1 MEQTIAAISTSTM
14 SSGGISIV
22 RLSGID
28 AVDIADKVFTAKNN
42 KKLRDVKSHTIHYGL
57 IKDGDEV
64 IDEVLVSVMRAPNTY
79 TREDVIEINCHGGIL
94 VTKKVLDT
102 VIKHGARP
110 AEPGEFTKR
119 AFLNGR
125 IDLSQA
131 EAVIDIINARNDYAL
146 KSSVGQLGGK
156 LSEKI
161 KKIRE
166 IILDNVA
173 FIESALDDPEHYDIN
188 DNVDK
193 MCKDVDNCVESV
205 DKLLKTADNGRIMRD
220 GIRTVILGKT
230 NAGKSSLLNALAREE
245 RAIVTDIEGTTR
257 DVLEEQINL
266 SGVTLNLIDTA
277 GIRKTD
283 DYVEN
288 IGVNKAKQYAADA
301 DLIIYV
307 IDSSRPL
314 DNNDY
319 EIMDL
324 IMNKKVLVL
333 LNKSDM
339 EQVVTKD
346 DVLKHL
352 SCNVISG
359 VNKAKQYAADA
370 DLIIYVIDSSRPLDN
385 NDYEIMD
392 LIMNKKVLVLL
403 NKSDMEQV
411 VTKDDVLKHLS
422 CNVISVSAK
431 EETGIDSLES
441 EIKDMFFNG
450 DISTNEEIYITNLR
464 HKNLLREAY
473 DSLKLVKEGIDNQM
487 SEDFLTIDLMN
498 AYEKLGLIIGE
509 EVEDDLADRI
519 FEKFCMGK

>member
-1 MEQTIAAISTSTM
+1 MEDTIAAISTSTV

-22 RLSGID
+22 RISGPD
-28 AVDIADKVFTAKNN
+28 AIIIGDKVFKSKKNI
-42 KKLRDVKSHTIHYGL
+42 KLANVQSHTVHFGNICDNGN
-57 IKDGDEV
+57 E
-64 IDEVLVSVMRAPNTY
+64 IDEALVIVMKAPNTY
-79 TREDVIEINCHGGIL
+79 TRENIVEIDCHGGIL
-94 VTKKVLDT
+94 VTKKVLEA
-102 VIKHGARP
+102 VLNAGARL

-131 EAVIDIINARNDYAL
+131 EAVIDIINAKNDYAL
-146 KSSVGQLGGK
+146 KSSVNQLDGK

-161 KKIRE
+161 KNIRE
-166 IILDNVA
+166 IILNNVA
-173 FIESALDDPEHYDIN
+173 FIEAALDDPEHFDIN

-193 MCKDVDNCVESV
+193 MTKDVDNCVESV

-288 IGVNKAKQYAADA
+288 IGVNKAKQYAKDA

-339 EQVVTKD
+339 EQVVTK
-346 DVLKHL
+346 
-352 SCNVISG
+352 
-359 VNKAKQYAADA
+359 
-370 DLIIYVIDSSRPLDN
+370 
-385 NDYEIMD
+385 E
-392 LIMNKKVLVLL
+392 
-403 NKSDMEQV
+403 
-411 VTKDDVLKHLS
+411 DVLKHLS

-431 EETGIDSLES
+431 EETGIDKLES

-450 DISTNEEIYITNLR
+450 NISTNEEIYITNLR
-464 HKNLLREAY
+464 HKNLLREAFE
-473 DSLKLVKEGIDNQM
+473 SLKLVKEGIDSNM